1 MEVNVGYC
9 NAFQSAGSVN
19 KYGYCE
25 ICNTVDQTTAT
36 VRQAN
41 LSEVSNNKKV
51 YEVSTNS

>member
-9 NAFQSAGSVN
+9 NACQSAGLVN

-51 YEVSTNS
+51 YEVSTNG